1 MAEERTLQWGD
12 TVRGEYDKIYPGW
25 NPPPWALDKLEQRW
39 LKANP
44 MSKDWN
50 EVKAGQKYLFP
61 TSSYPAQFKL
71 RGEIKDKSRLSAE
84 EYILI
89 ATALNR
95 SRSTQQNQVNAL
107 RRLSGKSGT
116 FKLPTSGVSSSLL
129 KTVTDATD
137 EEVLNQILHM
147 QDREDLMSGEEQEK
161 WFDRWGFD
169 PSLAADV
176 RKGWED
182 REKFRRGGVKHEREV
197 LKEEERVTLDRYEG
211 WLMQVM
217 RGGEVKD
224 ASESL
229 VDWIE
234 SRGID
239 SKYFEGL
246 RKLADSYFTQI
257 GEQEALSDKRKQRSY
272 DAAGYL
278 RNRAYGEAS
287 QEIIPQSGNVYVPGQ
302 YTPMEALNRMLAKL
316 AAIGTKDADIR
327 NLEASLRAKMTIYQ
341 KNVDGTMDESLT
353 RISNDIIDRL
363 QNGELTG
370 SKAIAEYSSRA
381 KGFPTP
387 QRNAGISV
395 IKDLVSQVKYEGGAA
410 KREAELTLAEAKV
423 SDLEADPHKRRMAI
437 NIIQGIVKRVRDG
450 DLEWGEADNTFKE
463 AMLAQKDDRTI
474 DAAKLNKWSTYL
486 ENQIKDFKPKTQ
498 QEQVIRLNRWT
509 DLATRGDKGNDQY
522 RNDLTALDFQ
532 IRDRLTGIGG
542 ITPGMEARDYAAT
555 FGRELLTVILTIP
568 PAERLGVWNW
578 FEAQSP
584 DKRLMLQGA
593 TGRPHSD
600 GKGGKPVWNFSEYL
614 KQVSAA
620 PLPGSTEVVEALV
633 PAGFTR
639 IESGTL
645 ADGTVVK
652 IGMNIPDN
660 TSPEKMSKEDRW
672 GQLSK
677 LDLSTDQKVAIML
690 GEGYT
695 R

>member
-25 NPPPWALDKLEQRW
+25 KPPPWALKKLEERW
-39 LKANP
+39 LEANP
-44 MSKDWN
+44 MSKNWN
-50 EVKAGQKYLFP
+50 EVKAGQTYSFP
-61 TSSYPAQFKL
+61 TSSYPAQLGL
-71 RGEIKDKSRLSAE
+71 RSQIKDKSRLSAE

-95 SRSTQQNQVNAL
+95 SRSGQQNQVNSL
-107 RRLSGKSGT
+107 RRLAGQSGT
-116 FKLPTSGVSSSLL
+116 FKLPASGVSSSLL

-147 QDREDLMSGEEQEK
+147 QDREELASGEEQEQ
-161 WFDRWGFD
+161 WFDNWGFD
-169 PSLAADV
+169 PSFAADV

-182 REKFRRGGVKHEREV
+182 REKFRRAGVTHKREV
-197 LKEEERVTLDRYEG
+197 LKEEERVTLDKYEG

-229 VDWIE
+229 IDWIE

-239 SKYFEGL
+239 RKYFEGL

-257 GEQEALSDKRKQRSY
+257 GEQEALGAARDKRKY
-272 DAAGYL
+272 EKLGPL
-278 RNRAYGEAS
+278 RNKAYFEAS

-302 YTPMEALNRMLAKL
+302 YTPQEALNRMLAKL
-316 AAIGTKDADIR
+316 TAINTKDEDIR

-341 KNVDGTMDESLT
+341 KSVDGTMDESLV

-363 QNGELTG
+363 RNGELTG

-381 KGFPTP
+381 KGFPTKE
-387 QRNAGISV
+387 RNAGISI
-395 IKDLVSQVKYEGGAA
+395 IKDLVSQVKYEGGEA

-423 SDLEADPHKRRMAI
+423 SDLEADPDKRRMAV
-437 NIIQGIVKRVRDG
+437 NIIQGIVKKVRNG
-450 DLEWGEADNTFKE
+450 DLEWGEADNAFKE
-463 AMLAQKDDRTI
+463 AMASKKKDRTI
-474 DAAKLNKWSTYL
+474 DVAKLNKWSTYL
-486 ENQIKDFKPKTQ
+486 ENQIKDFEPKTQ

-509 DLATRGDKGNDQY
+509 DLATRGNKSDDQY
-522 RNDLTALDFQ
+522 LNDLTDLDFQ
-532 IRDRLTGIGG
+532 IRDRLTGVGG
-542 ITPGMEARDYAAT
+542 ITASMEAKDYAAT
-555 FGRELLTVILTIP
+555 FGRELLSVILTLP
-568 PAERLGVWNW
+568 PGERLGVWNW

-584 DKRLMLQGA
+584 YKGLMLQGA
-593 TGRPHSD
+593 TGRSHSD
-600 GKGGKPVWNFSEYL
+600 GKGGKEVWNFSEYL

-620 PLPGSTEVVEALV
+620 PLPGATEAVEAIT

-645 ADGTVVK
+645 RDGTVVE
-652 IGMNIPDN
+652 IGMDIPNN
-660 TSPEKMSKEDRW
+660 TDPKMSSGVRW
-672 GQLSK
+672 GQLTGLGLNDK
-677 LDLSTDQKVAIML
+677 QALAIMI
-690 GEGYT
+690 GEGYE
-695 R
+695 

>member
-25 NPPPWALDKLEQRW
+25 KPPPWALDKLEQRW

-50 EVKAGQKYLFP
+50 EVKAGKSYSFP

-71 RGEIKDKSRLSAE
+71 RGKIKDESRLSAE

-147 QDREDLMSGEEQEK
+147 QDREELMSGEEQEK

-197 LKEEERVTLDRYEG
+197 LKEEERVSLDKYEG

-229 VDWIE
+229 IDWIE

-239 SKYFEGL
+239 KKYFEGL

-257 GEQEALSDKRKQRSY
+257 GEQEALGDKRKQRSY
-272 DAAGYL
+272 DEAGYL

-423 SDLEADPHKRRMAI
+423 SDLEADPHKRRMAV

-450 DLEWGEADNTFKE
+450 DLEWGQADNTFKE

-509 DLATRGDKGNDQY
+509 DLATRGGKGNDTY
-522 RNDLTALDFQ
+522 LNDLNTLNAQ
-532 IRDRLTGIGG
+532 IRDKMTGVGG
-542 ITPGMEARDYAAT
+542 ITPGMEAKDYAAT
-555 FGRELLTVILTIP
+555 FGRELLAVILTLP

-584 DKRLMLQGA
+584 DPVNMLFGA
-593 TGRPHSD
+593 TGKRPSD
-600 GKGGKPVWNFSEYL
+600 KAGSVWNMGEYL
-614 KQVSAA
+614 KQVSSA
-620 PLPGSTEVVEALV
+620 PLPGSTEVVEAIT

-645 ADGTVVK
+645 KDGTVVT
-652 IGMNIPDN
+652 IGMDIPNN
-660 TSPEKMSKEDRW
+660 TDPKMDSGVRW
-672 GQLSK
+672 GQLTGLGLNDK
-677 LDLSTDQKVAIML
+677 QALAIMI
-690 GEGYT
+690 GEGYD
-695 R
+695 